1 MVKDWRDETRRLQ
14 QQKLHERRM
23 KGYVGKSIS
32 AIIYLF
38 CCCCCCCC
46 VCCWRLFLS
55 SQQSNH
61 ELVPR

>member
-32 AIIYLF
+32 AIITVVAVV
-38 CCCCCCCC
+38 
-46 VCCWRLFLS
+46 VCLL
-55 SQQSNH
+55 
-61 ELVPR
+61 LTPGAAIA